1 MSFAM
6 KPITD
11 PAVRLN
17 DEFVQALASRYA
29 GSVPPLRSLSPDDF
43 AVRYANLCDL
53 VVQLLWPEQYGT
65 GVDDPNR
72 HTSEPARRITA
83 LILEAAG
90 VDTDPT

>member
-29 GSVPPLRSLSPDDF
+29 GSVPPLRSLSPDDVAERF
-43 AVRYANLCDL
+43 GNLCDL

-72 HTSEPARRITA
+72 HTSEPARRIAA